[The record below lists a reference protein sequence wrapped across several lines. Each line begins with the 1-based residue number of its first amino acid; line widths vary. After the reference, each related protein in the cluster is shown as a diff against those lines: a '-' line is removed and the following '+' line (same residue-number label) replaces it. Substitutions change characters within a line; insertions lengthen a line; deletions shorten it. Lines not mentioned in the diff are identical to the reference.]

1 MNSNQQRHLDLGCGA
16 NPRNPYKKNE
26 LHGVDLRH
34 FSSDLNIQFKQA
46 NLNLEKLPYNDN
58 FFASVSAFDYLE
70 HVPRILLDSTGKNT
84 FFPFINLMNEIWR
97 VLTPGGLLYALT
109 PAYPSP
115 AAFQDP
121 THVNI
126 ITSETH
132 QYFCGENPDA
142 GMYGFNGKFKAIRAE
157 WCIFGESLEVKQA
170 TRISEWRRAR
180 REKRGVLSHFLW
192 ELEAM
197 K

>member
-1 MNSNQQRHLDLGCGA
+1 MEISQGRHLDLGCGTK
-16 NPRNPYKKNE
+16 PRNPYRKNE
-26 LHGVDLRH
+26 LHGVDLRY
-34 FSSDLNIQFKQA
+34 FPSNSVAQFKQA
-46 NLNLEKLPYNDN
+46 NLNLEKIPYEDN
-58 FFASVSAFDYLE
+58 YFGSVSAFDYLE
-70 HVPRILLDSTGKNT
+70 HVPRILLDNTGTST
-84 FFPFINLMNEIWR
+84 FFPFINLMNEVWR
-97 VLTPGGLLYALT
+97 VLSPGGFFYALT

-142 GMYGFNGKFKAIRAE
+142 GMYGFNGKFKVIRAE
-157 WCIFGESLEVKQA
+157 WCIFGESLEINQVTWIA
-170 TRISEWRRAR
+170 EWRRSR

-192 ELEAM
+192 ELEAV